1 LETLRQAADTQL
13 QSTVDTYTQRE
24 E

>member
-1 LETLRQAADTQL
+1 LRQAKDAEL
-13 QSTVDTYTQRE
+13 QATVDTYTQRE